1 MIRRTVEMF
10 IECDCEKCKHELM
23 RSRKMSGYF
32 SGDSEKECLIEAQL
46 KGWNVS
52 EVTDKAIYALD
63 H

>member
-1 MIRRTVEMF
+1 MF

-23 RSRKMSGYF
+23 RSRRMSDYF

-46 KGWNVS
+46 KGWHVS
-52 EVTDKAIYALD
+52 EVAEKAIYALD